1 MTTGVRAGI
10 VDWTG
15 DNPFV
20 YLKTDPSGDWSSL
33 SLFFRVVASD
43 KGRGNVMLVLEHPYD
58 VERLGCR
65 VCFTDNEPLARD
77 LIERFVKRFGLF
89 RPAHEALAKL
99 EIIDNATFGT
109 SHSYPGAVT
118 EHAESADGRSASLT
132 WRNLQTPFAA
142 DVPADQTQTGEHVM
156 LSIFQPADSA
166 EVIVDGTSLPGTT
179 VERDFFGGRAQSA
192 ALAHSETW
200 IRAA

>member
-1 MTTGVRAGI
+1 MTNGVRAGV

-33 SLFFRVVASD
+33 SLFFRVVCSD
-43 KGRGNVMLVLEHPYD
+43 KGRGNVILVLEDPYD
-58 VERLGCR
+58 AGREGVR

-89 RPAHEALAKL
+89 RPAHAALAKVEML
-99 EIIDNATFGT
+99 ADASFGVR
-109 SHSYPGAVT
+109 HDYPGLVT
-118 EHAESADGRSASLT
+118 EHAETPDGRNASLT
-132 WRNLQTPFAA
+132 WCGLQAAFVA
-142 DVPADQTQTGEHVM
+142 DVPADQTQTGEHAM
-156 LSIFQPADSA
+156 LSIFQPATSA
-166 EVIVDGTSLPGTT
+166 EVIVDGKALPGVT

>member
-1 MTTGVRAGI
+1 MTNGVRAGI

-33 SLFFRVVASD
+33 SLFFRVVVSD
-43 KGRGNVMLVLEHPYD
+43 KGRGNAILVLENPYEP
-58 VERLGCR
+58 ERTGRRL
-65 VCFTDNEPLARD
+65 CFTDNVPLAQD

-89 RPAHEALAKL
+89 RPAYAALTKV
-99 EIIDNATFGT
+99 EIIGNATFGT
-109 SHSYPGAVT
+109 AHSYPGSVT
-118 EHAESADGRSASLT
+118 EFAKTEGGRSASLT
-132 WRNLQTPFAA
+132 WRDLATPFAA
-142 DVPADQTQTGEHVM
+142 DVPANQTQTLEHVM
-156 LSIFQPADSA
+156 LSIFQPAGSA
-166 EVIVDGTSLPGTT
+166 EVRVDGEALPGST

-200 IRAA
+200 LKAA